1 MTGFALLAVAAM
13 LALGLYGLLVLRN
26 LIKLL
31 IALQLMAKGAIL
43 AFVVAGHAGGK
54 PELGQALAVT
64 VIVADTAVAV
74 LGLALAVALRRRLG
88 TLDVGALRVR
98 P

>member
-1 MTGFALLAVAAM
+1 MTGFALLVVAAM

-43 AFVVAGHAGGK
+43 AFVVAGRASGQA
-54 PELGQALAVT
+54 ELGQALAVT
-64 VIVADTAVAV
+64 AIVADTAVAV

-88 TLDVGALRVR
+88 TLDVGSLRAR